1 MPIQVGDIVKGMI
14 TGIQPNGAIVALE
27 NGHKGLIH
35 ISEISERYVRDVHSY
50 VRLNERVSVK
60 VLDISDEDHIKL
72 SLKAVKPNNQRFRS
86 IRHNGVSPLPEAVI
100 GFSSLA
106 IRLDDWIESSY
117 EKNRRNHN
125 D

>member
-14 TGIQPNGAIVALE
+14 TGIQPYGAFVALD

-60 VLDISDEDHIKL
+60 VLDRKS
-72 SLKAVKPNNQRFRS
+72 V
-86 IRHNGVSPLPEAVI
+86 V
-100 GFSSLA
+100 
-106 IRLDDWIESSY
+106 
-117 EKNRRNHN
+117 
-125 D
+125 